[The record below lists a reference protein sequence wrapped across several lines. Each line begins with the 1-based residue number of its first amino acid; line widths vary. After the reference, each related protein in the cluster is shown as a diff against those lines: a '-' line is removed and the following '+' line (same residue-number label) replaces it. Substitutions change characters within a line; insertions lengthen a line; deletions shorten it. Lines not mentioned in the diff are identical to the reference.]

1 MVHGVYRGIIKK
13 IIKIVRMWITNDVRV
28 DKDQSWINA
37 LIKKIGINTE
47 AIVDTTNNHTTIK
60 IN

>member
-1 MVHGVYRGIIKK
+1 MAQDGIIKK

-37 LIKKIGINTE
+37 LIKKDWYKYRSNCGYDE
-47 AIVDTTNNHTTIK
+47 
-60 IN
+60 